1 MTQKPRKGDL
11 RSKNPKI
18 FPGGAY
24 PQTLLA
30 RSLRLRHSFRISVS
44 IYPRSAPAQHKLG
57 MSKKMLFNF
66 AVSISC

>member
-1 MTQKPRKGDL
+1 MTQKPGKGDL
-11 RSKNPKI
+11 RSKNPKK
-18 FPGGAY
+18 FPGRAY

-30 RSLRLRHSFRISVS
+30 ISLHLRHSFRISVS

-57 MSKKMLFNF
+57 MSNKILFNF